1 MISYAWGFISS
12 LWMTVRVAVRAIL
25 RNKMR
30 ATLTMLGVIIG
41 VGAVIAT
48 VALGQGAQATI
59 SSQIAA
65 LGVNMLIISPGS
77 AATQGMRGGA
87 GTLQTLIPDDA
98 KALREECPSLSE
110 VCETVGTG
118 ANAISGNQNWST
130 RLTGTGANY
139 LKVKDWEIVDGAFF
153 TDQDVRAASKV
164 CVLGKTVADNLFE
177 GRSPVGQVI
186 RIKKFPFRVIG
197 VLDEKGQTSWGQ
209 DQDDLILAPYTT
221 VQKKMLA
228 ITHIQG
234 IQCSAASEKLID
246 QANDEIVEVLHRRHH
261 IADGEDDDFAV
272 RTQKDIAQTFENTAK
287 TMQMLLL
294 AIASV
299 SLLVGGIGIM
309 NIMLVSVTE
318 RTREIGV
325 RMAIGARPFD
335 ILFQFLVEAV
345 VMTGVGGLLGIAVG
359 SGIAHLVTNVMG
371 WPTMVSP
378 VAMAIAVGFSAGIG
392 VFFGFYP
399 AWKASRLNPIEA
411 LRYE

>member
-1 MISYAWGFISS
+1 MNIWVTI
-12 LWMTVRVAVRAIL
+12 RIAVRAIL
-25 RNKMR
+25 RNKLR
-30 ATLTMLGVIIG
+30 AGLTMLGIIIG

-59 SSQIAA
+59 SAQIAA
-65 LGVNMLIISPGS
+65 LGVNMLMISPGS

-87 GTLQTLIPDDA
+87 GTLQTLTVDDA
-98 KALREECPSLSE
+98 KALREECPSIAQ

-118 ANAISGNQNWST
+118 VSVVFGNQNWST
-130 RLTGTGANY
+130 RVSGTGANY
-139 LKVKDWEIVDGAFF
+139 LDVKDWDIVDGAFF
-153 TDQDVRAASKV
+153 TDQEVRSAAKV
-164 CVLGKTVADNLFE
+164 CVLGKTVVDNLFE
-177 GRSPVGQVI
+177 GQSPIGAVI
-186 RIKKFPFRVIG
+186 RLKKFPFRVIG
-197 VLDEKGQTSWGQ
+197 VLSEKGQSSWGQ
-209 DQDDLILAPYTT
+209 DQDDLIVAPYTT

-228 ITHIQG
+228 ITHLQG
-234 IQCSAASEKLID
+234 IQVSALTENHID
-246 QANDEIVEVLHRRHH
+246 TANKEIQEVLHRRHH
-261 IADGEDDDFAV
+261 ISDGEDDDFSI
-272 RTQKDIAQTFENTAK
+272 RSQKDIAATFEATAK

-325 RMAIGARPFD
+325 RMAIGARPSD

-345 VMTGVGGLLGIAVG
+345 VMTGLGGLLGIGLG
-359 SGIAHLVTNVMG
+359 SLISHLVTTVMH

-378 VAMAIAVGFSAGIG
+378 VAMAIAVGFSAAIG